1 MRYRRSI
8 VPSFHRSAIPLFRYS
23 VVTLAVARR
32 PSSSKSNRKEPTMN
46 DDEITSTKTNEMRG
60 AGGTPGG
67 LGEFLFGLA
76 MAAGG
81 GYLLMNQV
89 TVSSG
94 AWQLWGYN
102 AFGLSLIPLLIGIG
116 LLFFDG
122 RSKAGWILTVF
133 GALVIFL
140 GILTNL
146 TIFFR
151 PTSLFGTMIIL
162 VLLVGGLGLV
172 ARSLRSKA

>member
-1 MRYRRSI
+1 MDY
-8 VPSFHRSAIPLFRYS
+8 
-23 VVTLAVARR
+23 
-32 PSSSKSNRKEPTMN
+32 
-46 DDEITSTKTNEMRG
+46 DDNAGTSTADTPRG

-94 AWQLWGYN
+94 LWQLWGYN
-102 AFGLSLIPLLIGIG
+102 AFGISLIPLLIGVG
-116 LLFFDG
+116 LLFFNG
-122 RSKAGWILTVF
+122 RSVAGWILTTL
-133 GALVIFL
+133 GALVILL

-151 PTSLFGTMIIL
+151 PTSLFNTMIIL
-162 VLLVGGLGLV
+162 VLLAGGLGLI
-172 ARSLRSKA
+172 AKSLRAKA

>member
-1 MRYRRSI
+1 MDR
-8 VPSFHRSAIPLFRYS
+8 
-23 VVTLAVARR
+23 
-32 PSSSKSNRKEPTMN
+32 
-46 DDEITSTKTNEMRG
+46 DDELDTSKAQGLTG

-67 LGEFLFGLA
+67 LGEFFGGLA

-94 AWQLWGYN
+94 LWQLWGYN
-102 AFGLSLIPLLIGIG
+102 AFGISLIPLLIGVG
-116 LLFFDG
+116 FLFFNG
-122 RSKAGWILTVF
+122 RSAIGWVLTLL
-133 GALVIFL
+133 GALVILL

-151 PTSLFGTMIIL
+151 PTSLFNTIIIL
-162 VLLVGGLGLV
+162 VLLAGGLGLI
-172 ARSLRSKA
+172 AKSLSTKA

>member
-1 MRYRRSI
+1 MD
-8 VPSFHRSAIPLFRYS
+8 L
-23 VVTLAVARR
+23 
-32 PSSSKSNRKEPTMN
+32 
-46 DDEITSTKTNEMRG
+46 DENSGTSTADAPRG

-94 AWQLWGYN
+94 LWQLWGYN
-102 AFGLSLIPLLIGIG
+102 AFGISLIPLLIGVG
-116 LLFFDG
+116 LLFFNG
-122 RSKAGWILTVF
+122 RSVAGWILTTL
-133 GALVIFL
+133 GALVILL

-151 PTSLFGTMIIL
+151 PTSLFNTMIIL
-162 VLLVGGLGLV
+162 VLLAGGLGLI
-172 ARSLRSKA
+172 AKSLRAKA

>member
-1 MRYRRSI
+1 MG
-8 VPSFHRSAIPLFRYS
+8 
-23 VVTLAVARR
+23 
-32 PSSSKSNRKEPTMN
+32 
-46 DDEITSTKTNEMRG
+46 DDERGASTPVASKG

-67 LGEFLFGLA
+67 IGEFLFGLA

-94 AWQLWGYN
+94 MWQLWGYN
-102 AFGLSLIPLLIGIG
+102 AFGISLIPLLIGVG
-116 LLFFDG
+116 LLFYNG
-122 RSKAGWILTVF
+122 RSAIGWILTLL
-133 GALVIFL
+133 GALVILL

-151 PTSLFGTMIIL
+151 PTSLFNTIIIL
-162 VLLVGGLGLV
+162 VLLAGGLGLI
-172 ARSLRSKA
+172 AKSLRAKG

>member
-1 MRYRRSI
+1 MS
-8 VPSFHRSAIPLFRYS
+8 L
-23 VVTLAVARR
+23 
-32 PSSSKSNRKEPTMN
+32 
-46 DDEITSTKTNEMRG
+46 DDDLGTSMAGGPRG

-67 LGEFLFGLA
+67 LGEFLAGLA
-76 MAAGG
+76 MAVGG

-94 AWQLWGYN
+94 LWQLWGYN
-102 AFGLSLIPLLIGIG
+102 AFGISLIPLLIGVG

-122 RSKAGWILTVF
+122 RSKLGWVLTVL
-133 GALVIFL
+133 GSLVIVL

-151 PTSLFGTMIIL
+151 PTSLFNTMIIL
-162 VLLVGGLGLV
+162 VLLAGGLGLI
-172 ARSLRSKA
+172 ARSLRAKV